1 VENFQ
6 GSFLITELTDLVEE
20 AVMQEFERIN
30 NRGGVLGAME
40 RMYQRTKIQEE
51 SLQYE
56 TKKHTGEIPIIGV
69 NSFVQPSQKNNADQQ
84 AIFRSSSTEQN
95 LQIKNLASFQ
105 KRNQSLSAPYL
116 KKLQKA
122 ALENDNIFAVLM
134 EAVKYCS
141 LGEIS
146 NTLYQVGGKYSRNL

>member
-1 VENFQ
+1 
-6 GSFLITELTDLVEE
+6 
-20 AVMQEFERIN
+20 
-30 NRGGVLGAME
+30 ME

-105 KRNQSLSAPYL
+105 KRNQSLSAHNL